1 MTQPFGDFHKLSAL
15 LVIAN
20 ERTKKAAQIKRAF
33 VPPEAASGAAGGGA
47 PMDPAMAGG
56 APPMDP
62 AMAGGGMDPAAMGGM
77 DPAMMGGAPPA
88 GGDPIEAFRSI
99 VKEELAAAGMGT
111 GGAAAGPA
119 GQIKP
124 KIDVNVELMQIKK
137 MMARIADTLGV
148 HIPASEMVAT
158 PQDLGA
164 MASGGGGMPAPAPGG
179 APPMPP
185 KTAEDTTGVAYPYN
199 EMINRANTTRSQA
212 AALAEVLDRRC

>member
-1 MTQPFGDFHKLSAL
+1 MTQSFGDFHKLSAL
-15 LVIAN
+15 LAIAN
-20 ERTKKAAQIKRAF
+20 ERTVKAAQVKRAF
-33 VPPEAASGAAGGGA
+33 VPSDAASAGAGGSG
-47 PMDPAMAGG
+47 DPAMAGG

-62 AMAGGGMDPAAMGGM
+62 AMAGGGMDPAAMGGAPM

-88 GGDPIEAFRSI
+88 GGGGDPIEAFRAI

-164 MASGGGGMPAPAPGG
+164 MASQGGGGMPAPA
-179 APPMPP
+179 AAPMPP
-185 KTAEDTTGVAYPYN
+185 KTAEDATGVAYPYN